1 MNTPLIDV
9 SPLSTLL
16 ETAEDLVLL
25 DIRWSLATGGDHSGY
40 ASGHIP
46 GAQFLHMERDLSS
59 VPGVGGR
66 HPLPAAAEFAEAVRR
81 AGVSDGSVVVC
92 YDAGPGMSAARAW
105 WLLRYF
111 GHGAV
116 FVLNGG
122 LAAWTRAGLPVST
135 VETTVKPGDFTVRP
149 SLAATVDVQ
158 GVLAVARDNI
168 LLDARDRERFLGLTE
183 PVDKAAGHIP
193 GAVSAPTQENIGP
206 DGLFRPVGELR
217 ARFAALGVSPDR
229 PATVYCG
236 SGVTAAHEI
245 LALEVAGYPAA
256 LYPGSWSHW
265 IEDSSRPIATAQ
277 A

>member
-9 SPLSTLL
+9 PRLSTML

-25 DIRWSLATGGDHSGY
+25 DIRWSLATGGDHNGY

-59 VPGVGGR
+59 VPGADGR
-66 HPLPAAAEFAEAVRR
+66 HPLPAATDFAEAVRR
-81 AGVSDGSVVVC
+81 VGVSDGSVVVC
-92 YDAGPGMSAARAW
+92 YDAGPGTSAARAW

-116 FVLNGG
+116 FVLDGG
-122 LAAWTRAGLPVST
+122 LAAWTRVGLPVST
-135 VETTVKPGDFTVRP
+135 AETAVKPGDFTVRP
-149 SLAATVDVQ
+149 SLAPTVDVQ
-158 GVLAVARDNI
+158 GVLAAARDNV

-193 GAVSAPTQENIGP
+193 GAVSAPTHENMSP
-206 DGLFRPVGELR
+206 DGLFRPAAELR
-217 ARFAALGVSPDR
+217 ARFAALGVSQDR

-265 IEDSSRPIATAQ
+265 IEDSSRPVATAE